1 MLVLKIHF
9 DSSWTNSFFAQ
20 PGGAPLFTSGSK
32 LTESVKNLKAVP
44 LDRETIQSSK
54 SRLAYL
60 QALQAENPH
69 MLYRVPVSFDRAV
82 KGVLARLVGEVRR
95 LSMVE
100 DAEQNHLALRA
111 FAAGGY
117 AVDID
122 QEYSQTTRL
131 ATFEVNEIQS
141 QGAGLI
147 TNQVLYSDTEI
158 ARYLFGHLGLSSLE
172 DMEARMD
179 ELLKPGPMAP
189 GLNWYPQSPSTLLDR
204 LNTFDEMQKATI
216 NKAKKLAG
224 NGRYKSPYADTF
236 QALSRVLSAEA
247 NDMLAKQQTRR
258 TQGEP
263 DGMTIE
269 NGGLDGWSITGAITV
284 ARIRMLPREEK
295 ARLIEKGALTSRGNL
310 SGMSMSGNVGNSSLS
325 AKDFYAWASGVKV
338 NSAWKPG
345 EKAKSN
351 RMPYSINMP
360 VPVQKGDKET
370 TQYVP
375 TGVLKKTGTLTFT
388 LKDAPALE
396 QELHA
401 AIQAA
406 SVGPFHFGKK
416 GIAYV
421 QSLECY

>member
-20 PGGAPLFTSGSK
+20 PGGTPLFTSGSK
-32 LTESVKNLKAVP
+32 LTESVKNKLKAVP

-117 AVDID
+117 AVDIE

-131 ATFEVNEIQS
+131 ATYEVNDIQT

-147 TNQVLYSDTEI
+147 SKKLLYSNSDQ

-172 DMEARMD
+172 DMETRMD

-189 GLNWYPQSPSTLLDR
+189 SLSWYPQSPSTLLDR
-204 LNTFDEMQKATI
+204 LNLFDEMQKATI
-216 NKAKKLAG
+216 KEAKKLVGAAG
-224 NGRYKSPYADTF
+224 SGGYISPYVDVF
-236 QALSRVLSAEA
+236 KALSRVLPLEA
-247 NDMLAKQQTRR
+247 KATLAKQQAFQ
-258 TQGEP
+258 TQGKP
-263 DGMTIE
+263 AGLTIE
-269 NGGLDGWSITGAITV
+269 DGALDGWSIAGAITV
-284 ARIRMLPREEK
+284 ARIRLLSPDEK
-295 ARLIEKGALTSRGNL
+295 ARFIADGALTSAGGL
-310 SGMSMSGNVGNSSLS
+310 AGMAMSGNVGNITP
-325 AKDFYAWASGVKV
+325 KDIYKAASGVM
-338 NSAWKPG
+338 AQ
-345 EKAKSN
+345 SN